1 VSKDLIKLEN
11 INMVFKDPAGV
22 KFNALT
28 DINLTIE
35 AGDYIAIV
43 GTSGSGK
50 TTISNIIGMLTAPTS
65 GEYKYAG
72 NSVEKISEGKRAKL
86 RGSDFGFIFQDYV
99 LLTHLTA
106 GENIGLALSYSKMSK
121 NEIRKRSTSCMKVV
135 GLDDKVNHKPPQLS
149 GGQKQRVSIARALVK
164 NPMVIIADEPTG
176 ALDDK
181 SRAEILSIL
190 QDLNDKGVTIIT
202 VTHSENDA
210 LAAKRIIQVEKGHI
224 IHDIPQR
231 NRIRYF
237 GTFIDL
243 ENKEQMEMRIK
254 SILEHSKV
262 ALSINCPDDLLEVA
276 VRELTEE
283 KLSLIVR
290 QLRSEWCAD
299 QRVRGLIKGW
309 IRSFGPYFQVK
320 LLKLFCHKSV
330 FKKCNDEEKN
340 LIKCFFDKELDE
352 ELALEFISGN
362 RDYHKDL
369 FNGLIDLAHYIHHP
383 SEKVRA
389 TVVNYF
395 YSHTKDELA
404 AIQDTLFNFLRDD
417 DGRVRAN
424 VIDLFAKK
432 SVCSLEELEPYNLD
446 QDSFYRAKAAWCNF
460 LLTHN
465 QKDRANLILEQMVL
479 SGDENNFIAALWVYS
494 QDSDFS
500 IFDFLNSRIESHP
513 HLVNNIDKIFSAF
526 SRGRG
531 QTFTE

>member
-1 VSKDLIKLEN
+1 VSQDLIKLEN
-11 INMVFKDPAGV
+11 INVVYKNPSGV

-28 DINLTIE
+28 DINLLIE

-50 TTISNIIGMLTAPTS
+50 TTISNIIGMLTVPTS
-65 GEYKYAG
+65 GKYIYADD
-72 NSVEKISEGKRAKL
+72 SVEKVSEGKRAKL
-86 RGSDFGFIFQDYV
+86 RASDFGFIFQDYV
-99 LLTHLTA
+99 LLNHLSA
-106 GENIGLALSYSKMSK
+106 EENIELALSYSKLSK
-121 NEIRKRSTSCMKVV
+121 NEIRKRSTNCLKVV

-164 NPMVIIADEPTG
+164 DPMVIIADEPTG

-210 LAAKRIIQVEKGHI
+210 LAAKRIIQVEKGQI
-224 IHDIPQR
+224 VHDIPQR

-243 ENKEQMEMRIK
+243 ENKEQMELRIK

-262 ALSINCPDDLLEVA
+262 ALSINCPKDLLEVA
-276 VRELTEE
+276 SREVTEE
-283 KLSLIVR
+283 KLTLIIK
-290 QLRSEWCAD
+290 QLRPEWCTD
-299 QRVRGLIKGW
+299 QRVRGLIKEW

-320 LLKLFCHKSV
+320 LLKLFCHKFV
-330 FKKCNDEEKN
+330 FTKCNDEEKN
-340 LIKCFFDKELDE
+340 LLKYFFDKELSE
-352 ELALEFISGN
+352 ELSLEFLSGN
-362 RDYHKDL
+362 RDYHKDV
-369 FNGLIDLAHYIHHP
+369 FIGLINLNQYIHHP

-395 YSHTKDELA
+395 YGHTKDELA
-404 AIQDTLFNFLRDD
+404 AVRDTLFNFLRDD

-424 VIDLFAKK
+424 VIDLFSKK
-432 SVCSLEELEPYNLD
+432 DVCSLEELEPYNLD
-446 QDSFYRAKAAWCNF
+446 QDNFYRAKAAWCNF
-460 LLTHN
+460 LLSHD
-465 QKDRANLILEQMVL
+465 QKDRADSILEQMVL

-494 QDSDFS
+494 QDNEFS

-531 QTFTE
+531 QTLMD